1 MSLLQSFERHVQDR
15 AFKPFLA
22 LYEGDR
28 FQLVSYRDLDVGA
41 RRWARL
47 YRQLGTPPD
56 EVAVIVLRHSGELY
70 SSFLGA
76 MMAGVIP
83 SYLPFPTVKQDP
95 RLYWEAHRLLFE
107 RIQPRV
113 AVTYADNADALN
125 AIAAPV
131 GCQLIVAGVDP
142 LPEDDGAPI
151 VRRGGDDL
159 ALLQHSSGTTGL
171 KKGVMLTY
179 GQIERHVTAYARSV
193 GFGADDIVAS
203 WLPLYHDMGLIT
215 SFLMPLSVGASV
227 VALDPFE
234 WVAKPTSIL
243 TAIERHRATH
253 SWQPNFALAHMTR
266 TRPPAF
272 KADLS
277 SVKAMV
283 STSEPCKQS
292 TFDAFNAAFSADGL
306 LPGRLVTS
314 YGMAENVF
322 ATTQSSLNRAPRS
335 VRIRIDALRS
345 ESRAVALD
353 SGDARGEVFMS
364 CGRPIDGLEV
374 RIDAG
379 PATEGSPVGE
389 ICVRGDFLFDGYYK
403 NHEATAAAFDAD
415 GWYHSGDI
423 GFLLDGEI
431 FVCGR
436 KKEMLIIHGRN
447 FYANDIEHAV
457 NDVAGVKP
465 GRTVAFAIYEDETGS
480 EEAVVI
486 VESDLVDA
494 SAVRDLKR
502 TIKQRVYDVLELGL
516 RRVEV
521 VTPGWLVKSTAGKVS
536 RSENIKKYMES
547 DA

>member
-1 MSLLQSFERHVQDR
+1 MSLLQSFEQHVRDR
-15 AFKPFLA
+15 TFKPFLA

-28 FQLVSYRDLDVGA
+28 FQLFSYRDIDVGA

-47 YRQLGTPPD
+47 YRQLGTPPGD
-56 EVAVIVLRHSGELY
+56 VVVIVLRHSGELY
-70 SSFLGA
+70 SAFLGA

-131 GCQLIVAGVDP
+131 GCRLIVAGVDP

-151 VRRGGDDL
+151 VRPSGDDL

-179 GQIERHVTAYARSV
+179 GQIERHVTSYARSV
-193 GFGADDIVAS
+193 AFGADDVVAS

-234 WVAKPTSIL
+234 WVAKPMSIL

-277 SVKAMV
+277 SIKAMI

-335 VRIRIDALRS
+335 VRIHIDALRA
-345 ESRAVALD
+345 ESRAIVWD
-353 SGDARGEVFMS
+353 SGDARCEAFMS

-447 FYANDIEHAV
+447 FYANDIEHAI

-465 GRTVAFAIYEDETGS
+465 GRTVAFAVYEDETGS

-494 SAVRDLKR
+494 LAVRELKR